1 MKRTGILKRTSV
13 KRAASLMRAV
23 DTAVDTALGSEEV
36 AARVRRYVADHDA
49 PADDAVAFG
58 RLCLVVFAQGMQWAI
73 VESKRAAL
81 ETAFCGF
88 DPAAVA
94 AFDDARIRQM
104 LAQPIIRNEAKLRV
118 CVDNARRWRELAA
131 DDGTYLA
138 RLARYAVGDQPES
151 GWPGL
156 AQTLCVDFSRMG
168 AIATRQT
175 LKRWGFFTAFA
186 HPGARRVLERLN
198 VIDAA
203 KEPEGV
209 QLAIGAI
216 AQQLGRD
223 PYAVEAV
230 LALFAAL
237 GPCRVRP
244 QCDECALS
252 DRCPSAAV
260 AQAS

>member
-1 MKRTGILKRTSV
+1 MKHTGKLKRTFI

-23 DTAVDTALGSEEV
+23 DTAVDATLGSDEV

-81 ETAFCGF
+81 ESAFCGF

-94 AFDDARIRQM
+94 AFDDANIGQM
-104 LAQPIIRNEAKLRV
+104 LAQPIIRNEAKLRA

-131 DDGTYLA
+131 GDGTYLA
-138 RLARYAVGDQPES
+138 RLARNAAGDQPES

-156 AQTLCVDFSRMG
+156 AETLCADFSRMG

-198 VIDAA
+198 VIETGR
-203 KEPEGV
+203 EPEAV

-216 AQQLGRD
+216 AHQLGRD

-252 DRCPSAAV
+252 DRCPSAVV